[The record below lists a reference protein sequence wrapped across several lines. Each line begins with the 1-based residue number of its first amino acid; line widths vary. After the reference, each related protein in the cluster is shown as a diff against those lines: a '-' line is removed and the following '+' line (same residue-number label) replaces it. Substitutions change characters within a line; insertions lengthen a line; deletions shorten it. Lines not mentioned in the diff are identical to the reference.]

1 MNEATFVV
9 GGYNI
14 DEGINESQDFTET
27 LALLKA
33 YAEKRVG
40 PGRYEAKPQS
50 GEDLFGANE
59 AYDVSMVAMDGA
71 AVKNV
76 MLVRLARFGKT
87 VVAVTADTSPKAGQ
101 FGDELLTGLAL
112 PWITIAKMVSDK
124 AK

>member
-1 MNEATFVV
+1 MTFVV

-40 PGRYEAKPQS
+40 PGKYGAKPQS

>member
-1 MNEATFVV
+1 MTFVV

-40 PGRYEAKPQS
+40 PGKYGAKPQS

-59 AYDVSMVAMDGA
+59 AYDVSKSPWTAQPSKTSCWCSWRVRQDGCGRHRRHQPEGR
-71 AVKNV
+71 AV
-76 MLVRLARFGKT
+76 RRRAP
-87 VVAVTADTSPKAGQ
+87 D
-101 FGDELLTGLAL
+101 GLAL